1 MPGFKRRPL
10 AAAVLMMFAV
20 PQLVQAQQ
28 GAEATLPEVKVRG
41 AQEGFR
47 TESTGAATRTETPLR
62 DVPQVVNTVPQALI
76 RSQGATSLQDALRNV
91 PGVSYAAA
99 EGGTQ
104 ANQLFY
110 LRGFPSGGD
119 LFLDGIRDI
128 GEYNRDLFNVESVE
142 VMKGSSALMFGRG
155 STGGVINQ
163 STKVA
168 DLFSRKEVGFTLGS
182 FDQKR
187 LTGDVNVKMT
197 DTSALRLVA
206 LAEKSG
212 AYRYPQDVK
221 RLGFAPSLR
230 FGIGTG
236 TELALS
242 YSYLDTEEVTDYGQP
257 TLSTNATGFMG
268 FAPLSPRKYY
278 GLANHDFA
286 NHQTHIATAKLEH
299 RISRTL
305 TLKNTL
311 RWANY
316 KRQTESTIA
325 TLRATDSTGAAV
337 TAATPLD
344 RLMVTRRHD
353 QGRTRDNDD
362 DVLINQTELHWKLAT
377 GGVKH
382 TVLAGFELGRERLN
396 RWNYALDGNPAT
408 GAIDAPTSDT
418 PLLNP
423 DPSTNLN
430 YSKTPNQR
438 AVSEAKTVALYAQDQ
453 MELSQHWKAL
463 LGLRW
468 ERYAASAQTSPLR
481 VGAPAATSFARTDNM
496 LSGRAGLMWQ
506 PSDAQSYYLSYGNS
520 YNPSGELG
528 VYGGT
533 ATNLNAVNQNLDP
546 EKSRNYELGAQ
557 WDLFR
562 TLRLRSAIFRNEKTN
577 ARMADPATGVT
588 VLAGVRQVN
597 GIEFELAGAI
607 TPNWDVY
614 GGVAFMNGEI
624 KRGPANV
631 QGRRPLG
638 VAQRSGNLWTV
649 YRLGGG
655 WEIGGG
661 VRANS
666 GAYLNDAN
674 TAKLPS
680 YAVWD
685 ATVAWVQRKY
695 EIRAN
700 LYNLADK
707 RYYTGGYNNNPNRVL
722 PGQPRAVA
730 LTLRYNFD

>member
-1 MPGFKRRPL
+1 MHRFKRRPL

-20 PQLVQAQQ
+20 PHFAHGQSRS
-28 GAEATLPEVKVRG
+28 EPSLPEVKVQG
-41 AQEGFR
+41 KQDGFR
-47 TESTGAATRTETPLR
+47 SESSGAATRTDTPLR
-62 DVPQVVNTVPQALI
+62 DTPQAINTVPQSLI

-104 ANQLFY
+104 TNQLFY

-163 STKVA
+163 TTKVA

-187 LTGDVNVKMT
+187 LTGDINVKMNE
-197 DTSALRLVA
+197 TSALRLVA

-212 AYRYPQDVK
+212 AYRYPQDVN
-221 RLGFAPSLR
+221 RIGFAPSMR

-236 TELALS
+236 TELTFS
-242 YSYLDTEEVTDYGQP
+242 YSYLDTKEVTDYGQP

-268 FAPLSPRKYY
+268 FAPIPADKYY
-278 GLANHDFA
+278 GYANHDYA
-286 NHQTHIATAKLEH
+286 DHQTHIATAKLEH
-299 RISRTL
+299 RINDTV

-316 KRQTESTIA
+316 KRQMEATIA
-325 TLRATDSTGAAV
+325 TLRATDINGAAV

-344 RLMVTRRHD
+344 RLVVTRNHD

-362 DVLINQTELHWKLAT
+362 DVLINQTELTWKLST
-377 GGVKH
+377 GAVRH
-382 TVLAGFELGRERLN
+382 TVLTGLEIGRERLN

-408 GAIDAPTSDT
+408 GAIEAPTSIT
-418 PLLNP
+418 SLLNP

-430 YSKTPNQR
+430 YSKIPNQR
-438 AVSEAKTVALYAQDQ
+438 AVAEAKTFALYAQDQ
-453 MELSQHWKAL
+453 LEFSKHWKAL
-463 LGLRW
+463 VGLRW
-468 ERYAASAQTSPLR
+468 ERYAASAETSPLR
-481 VGAPAATSFARTDNM
+481 VGAPAATSFARTDRM

-506 PSDAQSYYLSYGNS
+506 PSEAQSYYVSYGNS

-546 EKSRNYELGAQ
+546 EKNRNYEVGAQ

-562 TLRLRSAIFRNEKTN
+562 TLRLRSALFRNEKTN
-577 ARMADPATGVT
+577 ARMADPVTGVT

-614 GGVAFMNGEI
+614 SGIAFMDGEI
-624 KRGPANV
+624 KKGPANV
-631 QGRRPLG
+631 QGRTPLG
-638 VAQRSGNLWTV
+638 VADRSGNVWTV
-649 YRLGGG
+649 YRFGGG

-666 GAYLNDAN
+666 GAFLNDAN

-680 YAVWD
+680 YAVYD
-685 ATVAWVQRKY
+685 ATIAWVQRKY

-700 LYNLADK
+700 FYNLADK
-707 RYYTGGYNNNPNRVL
+707 LYYTGGYNNNPNRVL

-730 LTLRYNFD
+730 LTMRYNFD